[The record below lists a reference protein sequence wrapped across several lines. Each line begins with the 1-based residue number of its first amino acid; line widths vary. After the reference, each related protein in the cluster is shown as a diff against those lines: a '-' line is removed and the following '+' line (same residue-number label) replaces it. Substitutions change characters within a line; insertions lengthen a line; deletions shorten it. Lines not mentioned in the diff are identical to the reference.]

1 MKPFIMSNSVL
12 SREILAS
19 HLATVYNLLLMCFTI
34 RSKLPMVIILKII
47 SFTFE
52 RPNANLEK
60 LVALMSNK
68 LHIADSHIA

>member
-1 MKPFIMSNSVL
+1 
-12 SREILAS
+12 
-19 HLATVYNLLLMCFTI
+19 
-34 RSKLPMVIILKII
+34 MVIILKII

-60 LVALMSNK
+60 LVALMTNK